1 MRKPLEPCDIQAI
14 IQRCAWFKDLPI
26 DAHKTLADAAELR
39 TLGNNS
45 YLWQAGDHP
54 SDIFCVVKG
63 LVRLNI
69 ASSMGHEFTIFDME
83 DEHWCN
89 ETALV
94 NNDDRRISNA
104 QVKGE
109 ALLLALP
116 SQAVI
121 KVGEDYL
128 QLYKAIFT
136 DYTKRT
142 TGLYELMEG
151 MFFHPLKVRLAGR
164 ILYLIEHY
172 GYGEEADGG
181 TYLNVKLSQND
192 FARLT
197 HGSRQRINKIFRE
210 WNEKGIVLMRSDRY
224 FIPDLKALERETEQ
238 TDAD

>member
-1 MRKPLEPCDIQAI
+1 MSKHLETCDIQAI

-26 DAHKTLADAAELR
+26 DAHEALADAAELR

-45 YLWQAGDHP
+45 YLWQAGDQP
-54 SDIFCVVKG
+54 SEIFCVVEG

-69 ASSMGHEFTIFDME
+69 ASSMGHEFTIIDME
-83 DEHWCN
+83 SGHWCN

-94 NNDDRRISNA
+94 NDDRRISNA

-116 SQAVI
+116 NQAVI
-121 KVGEDYL
+121 KVGEDYP

-172 GYGEEADGG
+172 DYGEEADGG
-181 TYLNVKLSQND
+181 TYFNVKLSQND
-192 FARLT
+192 FARLSL
-197 HGSRQRINKIFRE
+197 GSRQRINKIFRE

-224 FIPDLKALERETEQ
+224 FIPDMDALARETEQ
-238 TDAD
+238 TDPD